1 MKTLNITEEEL
12 LQSVVKGLKDK
23 IYLIVN
29 TEPGEFEKDGEKQR
43 YARLLV
49 CEKDEY
55 EALSSIGFSE
65 RCEVIKFPT
74 SQYDGSDISGVVGK
88 VVKTS
93 NLDNWMFGKADIGI
107 GYGRHERQIV
117 GLSYRLNMN
126 EVAQL

>member
-29 TEPGEFEKDGEKQR
+29 TELGEFEKEGEKQG

-49 CEKDEY
+49 CEKAEY
-55 EALSSIGFSE
+55 EALESIGLTE
-65 RCEVIKFPT
+65 RAEIVKFPIT
-74 SQYDGSDISGVVGK
+74 KYDGSDISGVVGK

-93 NLDNWMFGKADIGI
+93 NLDNWIFRKSNKDV
-107 GYGRHERQIV
+107 GYRRQERQIV
-117 GLSYRLNMN
+117 GLTYKLSME

>member
-1 MKTLNITEEEL
+1 M
-12 LQSVVKGLKDK
+12 KDK

-29 TEPGEFEKDGEKQR
+29 TELGEFEKDGEKQR

-49 CEKDEY
+49 CEKAEH

-65 RCEVIKFPT
+65 RCEVVKFPI
-74 SQYDGSDISGVVGK
+74 SQYDGTDISGVVGK

-93 NLDNWMFGKADIGI
+93 NLDNWIFRKSNKDV
-107 GYGRHERQIV
+107 GYGRQERQIV
-117 GLSYRLNMN
+117 GLTYRISME

>member
-1 MKTLNITEEEL
+1 MKTLNITEEEI

-29 TEPGEFEKDGEKQR
+29 TELGEFEKDGEKQR

-49 CEKDEY
+49 CEKTEY
-55 EALSSIGFSE
+55 EALKSIELTE
-65 RCEVIKFPT
+65 RAEIVKFPII
-74 SQYDGSDISGVVGK
+74 QYDGTDISGVVGK

-93 NLDNWMFGKADIGI
+93 NLDNWIFRKSNKDV
-107 GYGRHERQIV
+107 GYGRQERQIV
-117 GLSYRLNMN
+117 GLTYRISME

>member
-1 MKTLNITEEEL
+1 MKTLNITEEDL
-12 LQSVVKGLKDK
+12 LSSVVKGLKDK

-29 TEPGEFEKDGEKQR
+29 TELGEFEKEGEKQR

-49 CEKDEY
+49 CEKAEY
-55 EALSSIGFSE
+55 EALESIGLTE
-65 RCEVIKFPT
+65 RAEIVKFPIT
-74 SQYDGSDISGVVGK
+74 QYDGSDISGVVGK

-93 NLDNWMFGKADIGI
+93 NLDNWIFRKSNMDV

-117 GLSYRLNMN
+117 GLTYKLSME